1 MANLQE
7 KVFLEILKQLNVAQ
21 ADAVNTIEGP
31 VLTIAGP
38 GTGKTHI
45 LSARIGKIL
54 TETDAQASNILCL
67 TFTDAGVHAMRN
79 RLLEFIGTD
88 AHKVHIYTFH
98 SFCNNIIQN
107 NLELFGKHELSP
119 LTDLERIEII
129 RQLMDGIPDDNA
141 IKKDRANIYY
151 YEKHLANLFN
161 AIKSEDW
168 SIPQI
173 KSAIQAYLKDLP
185 HREEYIYKRA
195 TAPHKKGDVK
205 IAQLQAQEDKM
216 KLLEA
221 AVDLFPAYRKALAK
235 AGRYD
240 FADMIIWVL
249 NAFRDNEML
258 LRRYQ
263 EQYLYFLVDE
273 YQDTNG
279 AQNELLKKLY
289 AFWDA
294 PNIFIVGDDDQ
305 SIYEFQGAR
314 LQNLEE
320 FYTLF
325 ESEIKVVVLN
335 ENYRS
340 SPQILSLSEQ
350 LISHNEK
357 RIINRLDGLQL
368 TKHLKAANP
377 KYKKLQQQP
386 KITAYPDPKHEM
398 AGVLQSILKLK
409 EAGVSLSQIAV
420 IYARHKQVEGLIMLL
435 EQKGIP
441 YTTKRKVNI
450 LDLPFIRNI
459 LLLLEYIQL
468 EQQKSYSGEHLL
480 YWIWHFPYWGI
491 EEVDIVAFTHQMT
504 LSGQAYKQPYRSMM
518 EAGKLKQFKLKNAER
533 FLRFNQLIEG
543 WIRDVT
549 TRPLPI
555 IIERLI
561 NQSGL
566 LEYVLKQPDQWWLLE
581 VLNTFV
587 DFARKEQERNPRLN
601 LYRFFQTLKA
611 MDQNRLGI
619 PLEKT
624 IRSEEGIQ
632 FVTAHS
638 AKGLEFEHVFIYDV
652 SKENW
657 EKEGRGRY
665 NFTLPD
671 TLTLSGMEDVLE
683 AKRRLFYVAITRSRA
698 GLYISYAK
706 TKKQKDQ
713 QPAIFIDELK
723 AEDKYIDFEEVMMD
737 TQSLLEVNRLR
748 LKSTDKPQIAP
759 ANKAAIKELLDGFQ
773 MSVSALNRYLT
784 CPLSF
789 YYESVLR
796 VPSLMSEVGAYGVAV
811 HEALQRLFETMLL
824 SPTKTFPSLERF
836 LEMYTKSME
845 KQEGYFSPKE
855 YLRRLNVGQK
865 YLTDYY
871 QLAKDNWHKKVK
883 IEQNISKVEVRG
895 VPIKG
900 TIDKIELYKDNKAV
914 IVDYKTGKKSNKM
927 RRPTKNNP
935 LGGIYYRQLVFY
947 KILYENAFPFAEKI
961 TSGRLLY
968 LQPNRAGEFDED
980 VLEYTADD
988 VAKVS
993 NIIEETYAK
1002 IQAQEFYDGC
1012 GKDYCTWCNFVKK
1025 HAFPDKIINEGVEAL
1040 DD

>member
-1 MANLQE
+1 MSRLQE
-7 KVFLEILKQLNVAQ
+7 QVFLDILQQLNTAQ
-21 ADAVNTIEGP
+21 ATAVNTIEGP

-79 RLLEFIGTD
+79 RLLSFIGTE

-98 SFCNNIIQN
+98 SFCNHIIQN

-119 LTDLERIEII
+119 LTELERIEII
-129 RQLMDGIPDDNA
+129 RRLIDGLPDDHP
-141 IKKDRANIYY
+141 IKQGKADVYF
-151 YEKHLANLFN
+151 YEKHLTNLFD

-168 SIPQI
+168 TIPQI
-173 KSAIQAYLKDLP
+173 KKAIEEYITDVP
-185 HREEYIYKRA
+185 NREEFIYKRA
-195 TAPHKKGDVK
+195 TAPYKKGDVK
-205 IAQLQAQEDKM
+205 IAQVQVQVDKM

-221 AVDLFPAYRKALAK
+221 AVELFPAYRNALAI

-249 NAFRDNEML
+249 NAFRNNEML

-279 AQNELLKKLY
+279 AQNELLKQLY
-289 AFWDA
+289 SFWDA

-320 FYTLF
+320 FYLQF
-325 ESEIKVVVLN
+325 ESEIAVVVLH

-340 SPQILSLSEQ
+340 TPSILALSEQ
-350 LISHNEK
+350 LIGHNEK
-357 RIINRLDGLQL
+357 RIINRLHHLQL
-368 TKHLKAANP
+368 TKHLVASNP
-377 KYKKLQQQP
+377 RCQKNKQLPQ
-386 KITAYPDPKHEM
+386 ITAYPDAKHEM
-398 AGVLQSILKLK
+398 AGVLQSILRLK
-409 EAGVSLSQIAV
+409 KQGVPLHEIAI

-435 EQKGIP
+435 EQKEIP

-450 LDLPFIRNI
+450 LDLPFIQNI

-491 EEVDIVAFTHQMT
+491 EESDIVSFTHQMT
-504 LSGQAYKQPYRSMM
+504 LSGVAHKKPYRSMM
-518 EAGKLKQFKLKNAER
+518 AVEKLKNFKLKNPDS
-533 FLRFNQLIEG
+533 FIRFNQLIEG
-543 WIRDVT
+543 WIKDVT
-549 TRPLPI
+549 TRSLPI
-555 IIERLI
+555 VIERLI

-566 LEYVLKQPDQWWLLE
+566 LEYVLEQPDQWWLLE

-587 DFARKEQERNPRLN
+587 DFARKEQERNPRLT
-601 LYRFFQTLKA
+601 LTRFFQTLKA
-611 MDQNRLGI
+611 MDQNHLGI

-624 IRSEEGIQ
+624 VRSDEGVQ

-638 AKGLEFEHVFIYDV
+638 AKGLEFEHVFVYDV
-652 SKENW
+652 SQESW
-657 EKEGRGRY
+657 EKAGRGRY

-671 TLTLSGMEDVLE
+671 TLTLSGEEDVLE
-683 AKRRLFYVAITRSRA
+683 AKRRLFYVAITRARA

-706 TKKQKDQ
+706 TKKQKDI

-723 AEDKYIDFEEVMMD
+723 EVNQYLKFEEVEMS
-737 TQSLLEVNRLR
+737 TKALLEVNLLR
-748 LKSTDKPQIAP
+748 LKQTDLPQVAP
-759 ANKAAIKELLDGFQ
+759 ANKAAINELLDGFQ
-773 MSVSALNRYLT
+773 LSVSALNRYLT

-789 YYESVLR
+789 YYESVLC
-796 VPSLMSEVGAYGVAV
+796 VPSLMSEVGAYGVAM
-811 HEALQRLFETMLL
+811 HEALQRLFESMLL
-824 SPTKTFPSLERF
+824 SPTQTFPSLDRF
-836 LEMYTKSME
+836 LEMYDMAME

-855 YLRRLNVGQK
+855 YRRRINTGRQ
-865 YLTDYY
+865 YLMDYY
-871 QLAKDNWHKKVK
+871 QQTKDSWHKKVK

-900 TIDKIELYKDNKAV
+900 TIDKIELLKDNKAS

-927 RRPTKNNP
+927 RRPTKKSP
-935 LGGIYYRQLVFY
+935 FGGIYYRQLVFY

-961 TSGRLLY
+961 KSGRLLY
-968 LQPNRAGEFDED
+968 LLPNRVGRFEEEE
-980 VLEYTADD
+980 LIYTADD
-988 VAKVS
+988 VAAVS
-993 NIIEETYAK
+993 QLIEETYAK
-1002 IQAQEFYDGC
+1002 IQAQDFYAGC
-1012 GKDYCTWCNFVKK
+1012 GKPHCTWCQFVKK
-1025 HAFPDKIINEGVEAL
+1025 HSFPDKIINEGVEAL